1 MMVALVL
8 FTMEILATSVVD
20 DSFKYSFFFYL
31 DIIATISIVFDIPYL
46 SDPLTRLIGSNTRAD
61 NLNAVPGAMHTESKT
76 AGKIT

>member
-31 DIIATISIVFDIPYL
+31 DIISTVSIVNDVPYL
-46 SDPLTRLIGSNTRAD
+46 SDPLTHLIGGSTATD
-61 NLNAVPGAMHTESKT
+61 KLNAAPGAMYTESKT